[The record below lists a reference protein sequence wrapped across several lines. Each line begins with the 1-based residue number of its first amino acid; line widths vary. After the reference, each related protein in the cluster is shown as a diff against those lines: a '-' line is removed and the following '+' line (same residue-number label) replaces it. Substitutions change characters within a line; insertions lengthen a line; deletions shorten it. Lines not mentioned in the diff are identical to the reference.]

1 MKWVTAVLGM
11 LVFALALAGL
21 VLQASI
27 SDFRGS
33 DIAGDPTHFVLQ
45 QALYFV
51 AGLVCCLAIAA
62 VHPEFWFRRWV
73 VWAIGFGILAALI
86 SVHVPGLG
94 KAETKGATRWI
105 AVAGFSLQPSEFAKL
120 MGIMLL
126 AWWHGDPKRR
136 NASLREGALI
146 PFAGIGVLCA
156 GFKLQDDLGSIIMF
170 SAVALPLM
178 LAGGAR
184 LRYIVVFGLVMLVL
198 VGAYVMQNPE
208 RRSRVMSVL
217 AVNTDVKTPAVDD
230 ADAYQVLMSRKAI
243 QHGGLAGAGYLASIY
258 KFGFVPE
265 NHTDFIFAMLCEE
278 GGFIVAAVI
287 IVLFAAMLWIGL
299 WITLRAPTPQMRLLA
314 FGVALYLGLCAA
326 VNMGVVIGILP
337 TKGLALPFLS
347 YGGSSLVSSMTAV
360 GILMG
365 VGWRSGGA
373 PRRVRAEA
381 AIDRRAWVS

>member
-1 MKWVTAVLGM
+1 MKWVTAVMAM
-11 LVFALALAGL
+11 LVFSLVLVGL
-21 VLQASI
+21 VVQASI
-27 SDFRGS
+27 SDFRGRA
-33 DIAGDPTHFVLQ
+33 IAGDPTHFILQ

-51 AGLVCCLAIAA
+51 AGLICCFVIAA
-62 VHPEFWFRRWV
+62 IHPEFWFRREV
-73 VWAIGFGILAALI
+73 AAAVLLGILVALAV
-86 SVHVPGLG
+86 VHVPGLG
-94 KAETKGATRWI
+94 KATKGATRWI
-105 AVAGFSLQPSEFAKL
+105 VVACFSLLPSEFAKL

-136 NASLREGALI
+136 NRSFREGALV
-146 PFAGIGVLCA
+146 PFIGIGVMCA

-170 SAVALPLM
+170 SAVALPVM

-184 LRYIVVFGLVMLVL
+184 LRYIMAFGLVMLVL
-198 VGAYVMQNPE
+198 VSVYVMQNPE

-217 AVNTDVKTPAVDD
+217 AVNSEVKAPTVDD
-230 ADAYQVLMSRKAI
+230 ADLYHVTMSRKAI
-243 QHGGLAGAGYLASIY
+243 QHGGLTGAGYLGSIY
-258 KFGFVPE
+258 KFGFLPE
-265 NHTDFIFAMLCEE
+265 NHTDFVFAMLCEE
-278 GGFIVAAVI
+278 GGFVMAAFC
-287 IVLFAAMLWIGL
+287 IVLFIALLWCGM
-299 WITLRAPTPQMRLLA
+299 WISLRAPTDQMRLLA

-326 VNMGVVIGILP
+326 VNMAVVIGILP
-337 TKGLALPFLS
+337 TKGLALPFIS